1 MVSRF
6 LNLEW
11 KSFLRSMFWQKG
23 VLINIIMAFFVLY
36 FITIFLGI
44 GIGGYYIL
52 KKELPT
58 KDPLKIINSLLFFY
72 IIGDLI
78 IRYLMQKLPVMN
90 IKPMLHLPIKKKK
103 LVHYILTK
111 SVFSFFNIIG
121 LFFFVPFAF
130 VLIKEG
136 YDIPNVLGWLSG
148 LFFITITANYLNFL
162 INKSNIALVI
172 LATILI
178 GAITLQTYNIFN
190 LQHVSLYLFNGLYEN
205 PIGCILPI
213 VAVGILY
220 FLNFKQ
226 LASKVYLDNAIAV
239 KAKQVSSTDLS
250 FVDKFGDL
258 APFLKND
265 MRLIW
270 RNKRPKTVFFMSFIF
285 LFYAVIFFTNDVY
298 QEKMPSFLIFAAL
311 FVTGGFVIN
320 FGQFI
325 PAWDSSYYRMIM
337 SQNIKYRKFLE
348 SKWLLMVA
356 ITFVL
361 YILSIPYIYYGI
373 DKFLMITAGAVFNIG
388 FNSLFILFAGSF
400 NRKSIDLSR
409 GGFGNTQGMSATQFL
424 IIIPMM
430 GIPMLLFWI
439 LDTYVSFNAGVIAI
453 AFVGVIS
460 LIFKNYFMNLIEK
473 KYIKDKYATI
483 HAFNQTH

>member
-11 KSFLRSMFWQKG
+11 KSFIRSMFWQKG
-23 VLINIIMAFFVLY
+23 VLINIVMAFFVLY
-36 FITIFLGI
+36 FIIIFSGI

-52 KKELPT
+52 KEELPT
-58 KDPLKIINSLLFFY
+58 KDPLDIINSLLLFY
-72 IIGDLI
+72 FIGDLI

-121 LFFFVPFAF
+121 LFFYIPFAI
-130 VLIKEG
+130 VLMKEG
-136 YDIPNVLGWLSG
+136 YGISNVIGWLIG
-148 LFFITITANYLNFL
+148 LFSITIVANYTNFL
-162 INKSNIALVI
+162 INKNNIALVI

-178 GAITLQTYNIFN
+178 SAITLQTYNIYN
-190 LQHVSLYLFNGLYEN
+190 LQHLSSYLFNGLYEN
-205 PIGCILPI
+205 PIGFILPI
-213 VAVGILY
+213 IVVGILY

-226 LASKVYLDNAIAV
+226 LDTKVYLDNAVTI

-250 FVDKFGDL
+250 FIDKFGSL

-270 RNKRPKTVFFMSFIF
+270 RNKRPKNVFFMSFIF
-285 LFYAVIFFTNDVY
+285 IFYAVYFFTNEIY
-298 QEKMPSFLIFAAL
+298 HEKMPSFLIFAAL

-337 SQNIKYRKFLE
+337 SQNIQYRNFLE

-356 ITFVL
+356 MTFVL
-361 YILSIPYIYYGI
+361 YILSIPYIYFGI
-373 DKFLMITAGAVFNIG
+373 DKFLMISAGAIFNIG

-409 GGFGNTQGMSATQFL
+409 GGFGNTQGMSTSQFL

-430 GIPMLLFWI
+430 GIPMLLFWV

-453 AFVGVIS
+453 ACVGIIS